1 VPDLVSI
8 VDQPVLERLG
18 PGRIVS
24 VRILDI
30 VQVFQPHVWGPFM
43 PVNCHWGVLLGNGT
57 LRASS
62 MALMLPQSFLL
73 IKQWALSEEL
83 VELFFSDEGGLLDSD
98 LLGPFSKFGLL

>member
-1 VPDLVSI
+1 
-8 VDQPVLERLG
+8 
-18 PGRIVS
+18 
-24 VRILDI
+24 
-30 VQVFQPHVWGPFM
+30 M

-83 VELFFSDEGGLLDSD
+83 VELFFSDEGGLAR
-98 LLGPFSKFGLL
+98 